1 MKNTTNEVLEY
12 LSTSKNLLVCDIYTL
27 TLKNGNVYRFADF
40 DTDVDYGG
48 FTYSHTLM
56 GLPKRQQIKLQ
67 SQVTVDS
74 MTVEIYN
81 GADDLIENMQL
92 NKAAHDGILDRA
104 MLSLSRCYFNNQTVL
119 GAVQLFSG
127 MVEIKQCGG
136 LSLQITAKAKT
147 QGLNMEFPLRRY
159 YPQGVYINDNNTV
172 RSSSDNTETCMI
184 TPFIPL
190 REVLM

>member
-104 MLSLSRCYFNNQTVL
+104 MLSLSRCYFDNQTVL

-172 RSSSDNTETCMI
+172 RSSSDNTETCLI
-184 TPFIPL
+184 TPYVPL
-190 REVLM
+190 REVLL

>member
-27 TLKNGNVYRFADF
+27 TLNNGNVYRFADF

-172 RSSSDNTETCMI
+172 RSSSDNTETCLI
-184 TPFIPL
+184 TPYVPL